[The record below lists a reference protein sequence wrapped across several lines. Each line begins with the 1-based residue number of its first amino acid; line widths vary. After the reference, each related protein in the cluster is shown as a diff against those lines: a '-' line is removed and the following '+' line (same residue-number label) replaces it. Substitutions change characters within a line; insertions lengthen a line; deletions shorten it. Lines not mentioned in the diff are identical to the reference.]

1 MGVFFVAALTKA
13 VLWPAALMK
22 KPPGWEGKLSLNR
35 LIASSSL
42 LAAVV

>member
-13 VLWPAALMK
+13 GLWPAALMK